1 MKIDDC
7 GIIRDMTAEEEKQ
20 WRIDMN
26 EESRDESEDDVAQ
39 VENT

>member
-20 WRIDMN
+20 WRIDMGFEMSTEN
-26 EESRDESEDDVAQ
+26 QDGAEQEE
-39 VENT
+39 

>member
-7 GIIRDMTAEEEKQ
+7 GTARDMTAEEERQ
-20 WRIDMN
+20 WIIEMN